1 LASQPKRIV
10 GWREWIAIPG
20 LNLPVIKAKIDT
32 GARTSALHAFYVE
45 PVDVAGRKRVRFGV
59 HPVQRRKDFTV
70 HCETDV
76 LDRRWV
82 ADSGGHREL
91 RYVIEA
97 EIGLAG
103 EVWPVEITLTDR
115 DTMQF
120 RLLLG
125 RTAMRGR
132 LMVDPG
138 RSYRAGR
145 ISKAR
150 ALAAYSNVGLEPSS

>member
-1 LASQPKRIV
+1 MASRPKRIV
-10 GWREWIAIPG
+10 GWREWIALPG

-45 PVDVAGRKRVRFGV
+45 PIDMEGRKRVRFGV
-59 HPVQRRKDFTV
+59 HPVQRRKDIVV

-76 LDRRWV
+76 VDQGWV

-91 RYVIEA
+91 RYVIEV
-97 EIGLAG
+97 EVGLAG
-103 EVWPVEITLTDR
+103 AVWPVEMTLTDR

-138 RSYRAGR
+138 RSYRTGR
-145 ISKAR
+145 INKATV
-150 ALAAYSNVGLEPSS
+150 LQAYSNVGMEPSS

>member
-1 LASQPKRIV
+1 LASRPKQIV
-10 GWREWIAIPG
+10 GWREWIALPG

-45 PVDVAGRKRVRFGV
+45 PIDVGGRKRVRFGV
-59 HPVQRRKDFTV
+59 HPVQRRKDIAL
-70 HCETDV
+70 HCETDI
-76 LDRRWV
+76 LDQRWV

-91 RYVIEA
+91 RYVIEV
-97 EIGLAG
+97 EVGLAG
-103 EVWPVEITLTDR
+103 EVWPVEMTLTDR

-138 RSYRAGR
+138 RSYRTGR

-150 ALAAYSNVGLEPSS
+150 ALEAYSNVGMEPSS